1 MRDVVVVIT
10 KLERCFVIVRGV
22 PDNVKD
28 AAPKLLERAMQAR
41 GKDWET
47 DDVEVESVATVAP
60 DCDDWCQIEFVKAA
74 AG

>member
-1 MRDVVVVIT
+1 MKDVVVVIT

-22 PDNVKD
+22 PEGVKD
-28 AAPKLLERAMQAR
+28 ADPKLLERAMQAR

-47 DDVEVESVATVAP
+47 DEVEVESVATVAP

-74 AG
+74 E